1 MGHIFVSYSRR
12 DQEIVNRFVGMMETA
27 GMNVWIDREKIQ
39 AGRLWR
45 TQIVQAIDT
54 CDSFVLMLSTN
65 SAASDNVR
73 REIDLALDSGRNIFI
88 MLLEQVKLTA
98 DMRYQLIGLQHIDVK
113 LLGLSKAVK
122 LLTETLREEIV
133 PVQDQP
139 VRQAE
144 LVIQGVDLH
153 TFDANKQAQLLVF
166 VSALANTPP
175 SQLHI
180 ANIEAGSIHVFVDM
194 PAAAAFDLKTRA
206 LNRDNKLKKFGIKSL
221 RLVGDKKYVNVSL
234 GILTA
239 TAGVGFLHAFW
250 GSIAGKIILII
261 SAIVVVTAV
270 GAPALRSILPTLNVS
285 PTPSSTPTDTATFV
299 PTNTP
304 TNTLTYTP
312 TPTRTATSTR
322 TPTFTPTIT
331 PSPTATFTEVPT
343 PERIPFRSPD
353 NPDTLNPVFGWQPGN
368 SEGNFYTFQSDP
380 YGVTIH
386 AEKGTDQ
393 WATVDSA
400 PLFYYPIEGNFETQV
415 LVIPGEPWYQTF
427 AVLGVRS
434 TFDHNTWL
442 RIGSVDAV
450 FSGSQ
455 LERRIVLDT
464 DNAGAGSKLK
474 TVPYPEWTI
483 YLKLIRQGDEF
494 SFYYGSDGNTWTPLL
509 TNYKAEMPMKVEI
522 YLAVASWGTEVGM
535 EADFYTFTVLHK

>member
-12 DQEIVNRFVGMMETA
+12 DQEIVDRFVEMMETA
-27 GMNVWIDREKIQ
+27 GMGVWIDRQKIQ

-54 CDSFVLMLSTN
+54 CDGFVLMLSSN

-88 MLLEQVKLTA
+88 LLLEQVKLTA

-122 LLTETLREEIV
+122 QLIETLREEIV

-144 LVIQGVDLH
+144 LVIQGVDLR
-153 TFDANKQAQLLVF
+153 TFDAKMQAQLLVF
-166 VSALANTPP
+166 VSTLANTPP

-206 LNRDNKLKKFGIKSL
+206 LNRDSKLRKFGIKSL
-221 RLVGDKKYVNVSL
+221 RLVGDKKFVNVSL

-250 GSIAGKIILII
+250 GSIAGKIILITSGI
-261 SAIVVVTAV
+261 IVVTAV
-270 GAPALRSILPTLNVS
+270 GAPALRAILPMLNVS
-285 PTPSSTPTDTATFV
+285 PTPSSTPTPTGTATFV
-299 PTNTP
+299 PTNTS
-304 TNTLTYTP
+304 THTLTYTP
-312 TPTRTATSTR
+312 TLTRTATSTR
-322 TPTFTPTIT
+322 APTFTATIT
-331 PSPTATFTEVPT
+331 PSPTLTSTEEPT
-343 PERIPFRSPD
+343 PELIPFLLSG
-353 NPDTLNPVFGWQPGN
+353 TQALNPQFAWQQG
-368 SEGNFYTFQSDP
+368 SSVENFYTFPSSP
-380 YGVTIH
+380 YVVRIYNEG
-386 AEKGTDQ
+386 GDQ
-393 WATVDSA
+393 WGAEDSA
-400 PLFYYPIEGNFETQV
+400 SLLYYPIEGNFEAQV
-415 LVIPGEPWYQTF
+415 LVTAGELDAQTF
-427 AVLGVRS
+427 AALGVRS

-450 FSGSQ
+450 FSGGT
-455 LERRIVLDT
+455 LERRIVLDIDIEGT
-464 DNAGAGSKLK
+464 GSKIK
-474 TVPYPEWTI
+474 TVQFPQSKI
-483 YLKLIRQGDEF
+483 YLELVRQGNEF
-494 SFYYGSDGNTWTPLL
+494 SFYYGSDGINWLPLV
-509 TNYKAEMPMKVEI
+509 TNHNVDLPANVEI
-522 YLAVASWGTEVGM
+522 FLAVAGFGNHGTD
-535 EADFYTFTVLHK
+535 ADFYDFTVLHK